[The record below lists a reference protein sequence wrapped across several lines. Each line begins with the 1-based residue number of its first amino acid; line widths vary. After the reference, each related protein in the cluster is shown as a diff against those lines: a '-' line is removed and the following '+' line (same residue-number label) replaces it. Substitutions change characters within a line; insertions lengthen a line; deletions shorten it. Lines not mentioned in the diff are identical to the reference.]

1 MLVGFNEGRLMA
13 ECSLL
18 PFHPTADIGS
28 MFICLIISLFD
39 RTRGAFI
46 AAVFAMQGTGI
57 LCAGAVGCIV
67 SAIYNH
73 AVPAPPFNV
82 DPVASVPNSADFV
95 WRAILMFGAVPA
107 AATYYYRMK
116 MPETARF
123 TGNTNL
129 ATGRKLVGSLECD
142 SSLITTAPKAL
153 SQINLNFFLTL
164 PIKFR
169 RTI

>member
-1 MLVGFNEGRLMA
+1 MAYVPVLIVCSMAITILVELVLCTF
-13 ECSLL
+13 
-18 PFHPTADIGS
+18 PTD
-28 MFICLIISLFD
+28 D

-73 AVPAPPFNV
+73 WVSVIPFSV
-82 DPVASVPNSADFV
+82 DPIGSVPDSADFV

-123 TGNTNL
+123 TG
-129 ATGRKLVGSLECD
+129 KKMV
-142 SSLITTAPKAL
+142 
-153 SQINLNFFLTL
+153 
-164 PIKFR
+164 
-169 RTI
+169 

>member
-1 MLVGFNEGRLMA
+1 L
-13 ECSLL
+13 
-18 PFHPTADIGS
+18 D
-28 MFICLIISLFD
+28 D

-73 AVPAPPFNV
+73 WVPVVAFSV
-82 DPVASVPNSADFV
+82 DPVASVPDSADFV

-107 AATYYYRMK
+107 VATYYYRMK

-123 TGNTNL
+123 TG
-129 ATGRKLVGSLECD
+129 E
-142 SSLITTAPKAL
+142 KAL
-153 SQINLNFFLTL
+153 VCGIVHAM
-164 PIKFR
+164 
-169 RTI
+169 